1 MVAGS
6 ESGCSAVDLSS
17 FLATVPDLD
26 HYGTFAV
33 TDRVYPL
40 PPAVHRLMVSLA
52 TPVGCPCEVF
62 PMAHVQQ
69 DPASIR
75 EQQIA
80 MSALAHTVRGD
91 FKAVTALVD
100 MIQDPDERVRP
111 AFVIVALLAEFKR
124 GIDQHDAEELAL
136 WFSHEAQAL
145 AAQADLT

>member
-1 MVAGS
+1 
-6 ESGCSAVDLSS
+6 
-17 FLATVPDLD
+17 
-26 HYGTFAV
+26 
-33 TDRVYPL
+33 
-40 PPAVHRLMVSLA
+40 
-52 TPVGCPCEVF
+52 
-62 PMAHVQQ
+62 MAHIQQ

-111 AFVIVALLAEFKR
+111 AFVIVALLAEFKK